1 MEQQIARGNNRIKEI
16 NVRLRRAL
24 RPKKL
29 LVASKV
35 NILYQCALLF
45 VLVLYYVYN
54 KLSKI

>member
-1 MEQQIARGNNRIKEI
+1 MEQQITRGNNRIKEI

-24 RPKKL
+24 RTKKL

-35 NILYQCALLF
+35 NILYQYALLF